1 MTINEQPPLPTE
13 QRNKPLLYVTGFIL
27 LLVLLALLMVWLS
40 PNQPPSPTTTPATQ
54 LNDQPLLVTFSEL
67 NANPQNFQNQRI
79 RVNGSLNKLPP
90 PPCLPFMGPI
100 IRWALTSDN
109 LQMNALG
116 YETLIRLAPAGLPM
130 TVEGIWRLYDGPAG
144 CEGEAENGDGVWYL
158 EVERIVQ
165 PNPFPPGTAVPNT
178 GSPSLPPTTATT
190 TLAAPVTPGISPAES
205 TPTPVLS
212 QPATATSTAI
222 PTIGVAVTAVTTT
235 PSATPLPTLT
245 PAAAVTTTP
254 TRTPFPTA
262 TLLPGQPSPTPT
274 TTPTPTF
281 GGGLPQPTPTSSG
294 FITSTPNPNP
304 GPGYPGMTP
313 TPTVAGGYP

>member
-13 QRNKPLLYVTGFIL
+13 KQNKPLLYVTGFIL

-40 PNQPPSPTTTPATQ
+40 PNQPPSPTITPAAQ

-79 RVNGSLNKLPP
+79 RVNGTLNKLPP
-90 PPCLPFMGPI
+90 PSCLPFMGPI
-100 IRWALTSDN
+100 IRWALASDN

-144 CEGEAENGDGVWYL
+144 CEDEAEKGAAVWYL

-165 PNPFPPGTAVPNT
+165 PNPFPPGTAVPHT
-178 GSPSLPPTTATT
+178 GSPVIPPAAATT
-190 TLAAPVTPGISPAES
+190 TLSVPATPGVTPAEA
-205 TPTPVLS
+205 TPTPLLS

-222 PTIGVAVTAVTTT
+222 PTIGVGVTRITVT
-235 PSATPLPTLT
+235 PSATPLPSVTPITAVTTPTLT
-245 PAAAVTTTP
+245 PTP
-254 TRTPFPTA
+254 SP

-274 TTPTPTF
+274 TTPTPLF
-281 GGGLPQPTPTSSG
+281 GGSTPQATPTSAG

-313 TPTVAGGYP
+313 TPTIPGGYP